1 MTKDENKPIHDIHY
15 LPPINQSTTKF
26 DTVQEMLVQVKE
38 KASALGLLA
47 TDLVLDRANFI
58 RALEVLHN
66 RKNAELGDFINLRM
80 GSFRA
85 CNMFLAVIGKRF
97 GSAG

>member
-1 MTKDENKPIHDIHY
+1 
-15 LPPINQSTTKF
+15 
-26 DTVQEMLVQVKE
+26 MLGQVKE

-47 TDLVLDRANFI
+47 TDLVLDHANFI